1 MLPQYSI
8 LIISLLILLG
18 EFFQMKFKYETRR
31 LSLKL
36 LKPSAKYAR
45 QALDFYNRNRAVF
58 ERYEALRPKDFYT
71 EGYQKAMLEHD
82 YNLAIHSK
90 CFRFWVFT
98 KNDLARIIGSI
109 CFYDIIQP
117 VYGRCET
124 GYKFDE
130 RYWHRG
136 LAKEAMELGIT
147 LMFYEVG
154 LHRIEAYAMKDNTAS
169 IRLLD
174 SLGFQYEGTCR
185 QYARIRGRW
194 EDHLLYSLIR

>member
-90 CFRFWVFT
+90 
-98 KNDLARIIGSI
+98 
-109 CFYDIIQP
+109 
-117 VYGRCET
+117 
-124 GYKFDE
+124 
-130 RYWHRG
+130 
-136 LAKEAMELGIT
+136 
-147 LMFYEVG
+147 
-154 LHRIEAYAMKDNTAS
+154 
-169 IRLLD
+169 
-174 SLGFQYEGTCR
+174 
-185 QYARIRGRW
+185 
-194 EDHLLYSLIR
+194 

>member
-1 MLPQYSI
+1 
-8 LIISLLILLG
+8 
-18 EFFQMKFKYETRR
+18 MKFKYETRR

-98 KNDLARIIGSI
+98 KNDPARIIGSI
-109 CFYDIIQP
+109 C
-117 VYGRCET
+117 
-124 GYKFDE
+124 FDE

-194 EDHLLYSLIR
+194 EDHLLYSYIR

>member
-1 MLPQYSI
+1 
-8 LIISLLILLG
+8 
-18 EFFQMKFKYETRR
+18 MKFKYETRR

-98 KNDLARIIGSI
+98 KNDPARIIGSI

-117 VYGRCET
+117 VYGHAELPAVSEPFELKAEENGVVSVIVRRL
-124 GYKFDE
+124 KE
-130 RYWHRG
+130 RG
-136 LAKEAMELGIT
+136 
-147 LMFYEVG
+147 
-154 LHRIEAYAMKDNTAS
+154 KDPKTAS
-169 IRLLD
+169 QEDCWELFRF
-174 SLGFQYEGTCR
+174 SFEVKPGEKCSGSFTLGEKGEIT
-185 QYARIRGRW
+185 AAVTT
-194 EDHLLYSLIR
+194 EDGKTLTQSSFDISAERSRK